1 MISDGKP
8 DMPFSHL
15 FNVYHLK
22 SGLEET
28 CTCGGGKYGVSN
40 YDNGI
45 ELPIL
50 PSISAPYVN
59 QE

>member
-1 MISDGKP
+1 
-8 DMPFSHL
+8 MPFSHL